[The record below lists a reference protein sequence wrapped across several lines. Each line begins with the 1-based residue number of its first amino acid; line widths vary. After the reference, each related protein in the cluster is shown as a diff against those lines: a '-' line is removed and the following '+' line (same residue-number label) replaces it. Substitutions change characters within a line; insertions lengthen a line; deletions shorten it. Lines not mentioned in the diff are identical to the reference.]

1 MRFFSWFLLL
11 VILLLIG
18 FNWYFYFFEYL
29 PLKKA
34 FFDIEEEN
42 KKLIRFSGYS
52 DEKNFAKVIVQ
63 TDRIFKLGSDELTEE
78 GKRYLDEIIKEIKQ
92 KGYSKISI
100 ESHTD
105 SIPIQTNRH
114 IYPTNW
120 ELAAHRATVIV
131 RYFIDMGIESDKI
144 YAVSYGDTR
153 PIESNST
160 EEGRK
165 QNRRIEIVIFQ

>member
-1 MRFFSWFLLL
+1 MRFFSWFLILI
-11 VILLLIG
+11 VLLLLG
-18 FNWYFYFFEYL
+18 FNLYFYYFEYL

-34 FFDIEEEN
+34 FFDVEEEN
-42 KKLIRFSGYS
+42 KKLIKFSGYS
-52 DEKNFAKVIVQ
+52 NNENFTKVIIQ
-63 TDRIFKLGSDELTEE
+63 TDRIFKPGSDELTEE
-78 GKRYLDEIIKEIKQ
+78 GKRYLDDIIQKIKQ
-92 KGYSKISI
+92 KGYSKISV

-105 SIPIQTNRH
+105 SIPIQTNKH

-131 RYFIDMGIESDKI
+131 RYFINMGIEHDKI

-153 PIESNST
+153 PISSNST